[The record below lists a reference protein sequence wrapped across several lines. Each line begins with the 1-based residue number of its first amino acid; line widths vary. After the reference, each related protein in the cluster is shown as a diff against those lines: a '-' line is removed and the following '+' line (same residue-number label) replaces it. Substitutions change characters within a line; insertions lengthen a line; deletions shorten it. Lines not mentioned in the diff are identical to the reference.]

1 MFKKHI
7 EHGSFFKQDN
17 CLVSSHCLLD
27 SCQTGC
33 VVHKKSNL
41 VHKNRNLSHYY
52 CLKNS
57 IMIFFL

>member
-33 VVHKKSNL
+33 VVHKKRNL
-41 VHKNRNLSHYY
+41 VHKKRNL
-52 CLKNS
+52 L
-57 IMIFFL
+57 